1 MSALQSLM
9 PVADNATQPSSAQK
23 VDDLPPALAA
33 IVAEVDSRML
43 VAHPAGPRWIAE
55 EVALA
60 ASEATLS
67 LQKEMEQAYAAVA
80 AADGFHAASMH
91 ATAPAATIAGAAPAP
106 STGQVSAAVMDVP
119 AVLAMAAAAE
129 TGTAA
134 AAVQLPTEE
143 VPLVA
148 EPVPQCQPEETHER
162 GKPVENALEAPAQY
176 EAEAVVESSPAPLT
190 SSDAAPA
197 STETEIV
204 GGTEDM
210 AANWKNIRDSIAGA
224 AAKPAVVKEIGEIE
238 PNHAQSTVASESAGP
253 GATDP
258 KAIANIVDS
267 VLAELRPKIV
277 EEIAKKLADPK
288 KS

>member
-1 MSALQSLM
+1 
-9 PVADNATQPSSAQK
+9 
-23 VDDLPPALAA
+23 
-33 IVAEVDSRML
+33 
-43 VAHPAGPRWIAE
+43 
-55 EVALA
+55 
-60 ASEATLS
+60 
-67 LQKEMEQAYAAVA
+67 
-80 AADGFHAASMH
+80 
-91 ATAPAATIAGAAPAP
+91 
-106 STGQVSAAVMDVP
+106 
-119 AVLAMAAAAE
+119 
-129 TGTAA
+129 
-134 AAVQLPTEE
+134 
-143 VPLVA
+143 VPLVVG
-148 EPVPQCQPEETHER
+148 PVAQCQPEETHER
-162 GKPVENALEAPAQY
+162 VKSVENTLEAPAQY

-204 GGTEDM
+204 GGTEDI

-238 PNHAQSTVASESAGP
+238 PNHAPSSAASEPAGP

-258 KAIANIVDS
+258 KAIANIVDT